1 MKLLLTSSGITNDTL
16 AHILE
21 ELAGK
26 SFDDMKI
33 VFIPTAALYDAGE
46 KSWLIND
53 MYRLIQRG
61 AKVEIVDL
69 AHLDKDELT
78 ERLKDSDVI
87 FIGGGN
93 PFYLS
98 YWMEKSGMYDILSEI
113 LKSKVYAGISAGSMV
128 MGSTLRVASHA
139 LKSDQ
144 LYDPEYEEFGP
155 KGKSLS
161 KTYRAV
167 DFSIRPHLNSRYFPE
182 ITEEKIQNVATMMN
196 SEIYVIDD
204 ESAIRVVDRAVDIV
218 GAGEGYKIAPTK

>member
-1 MKLLLTSSGITNDTL
+1 VKLLLTSSGITNDTL

-128 MGSTLRVASHA
+128 MGLLHWYARQRRDRPGSYARYVKNLKISQIA
-139 LKSDQ
+139 LMMQFLTRITS
-144 LYDPEYEEFGP
+144 E
-155 KGKSLS
+155 
-161 KTYRAV
+161 
-167 DFSIRPHLNSRYFPE
+167 PHY
-182 ITEEKIQNVATMMN
+182 IKQ
-196 SEIYVIDD
+196 
-204 ESAIRVVDRAVDIV
+204 
-218 GAGEGYKIAPTK
+218 G